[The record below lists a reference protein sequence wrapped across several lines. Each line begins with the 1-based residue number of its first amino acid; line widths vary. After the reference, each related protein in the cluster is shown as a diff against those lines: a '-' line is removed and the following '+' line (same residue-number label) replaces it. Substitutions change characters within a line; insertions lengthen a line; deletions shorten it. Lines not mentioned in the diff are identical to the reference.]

1 MHIKI
6 KFNEMF
12 DFRNLD
18 EKNIRKESET
28 IIEETIIRLE
38 KIKNI
43 PAEQRN
49 FNNTMLA
56 IDTMYNNFG
65 QVFSTIYL
73 LAYVLE
79 NDNAR
84 EEAQKQI
91 AILDKF
97 ANELSLDQ
105 ELYTSVKNFANSHE
119 AKSLEG
125 YKKLF
130 TVKTLK
136 DFERNGFKLNNENRE
151 KLKELK
157 NKLSELSIK
166 FDTNIA
172 NSNEFLL
179 FNEQEV
185 IGLPDD
191 FLELKKEK
199 DKYKIT
205 LDYPT
210 YRPFMKYA
218 KNREARKKLQNIFL
232 NRAADKNLDLLK
244 QILIL
249 RKQMANLLGYKSYA
263 DYAIEDKM
271 AKSTEKVWEFEKN
284 LEKAVKEKAFRD
296 LAELKQ
302 FHTEDTVQSYDAAYL
317 TNLVLKEKYAVDSNL
332 VKEYFSLENVIE
344 GLFHISSQ
352 LYNIEFKSIDNTNAW
367 HQEVKVYE
375 IYQDGYLKGRFFF
388 DLFPR
393 AKKYNHAAM
402 FPLVSGRNT
411 EKGYQIPS
419 AALITNFPRPTKD
432 KPSLLPHNEVVTLFH
447 EFGHL
452 LHGLLTTAPLS
463 SMAGT
468 NVARDFVETPS
479 QLMENWAWTYESVK
493 LFAKHYKTGEILPKQ
508 LFDKIYAAK
517 NLGSGLHILQQIF
530 YGQLDLF
537 YHDNY
542 DAQKAQSTTEIV
554 KELQNRITLYPYIEN
569 THFEASFGHLIGYA
583 AGYYGY
589 LWSLVYSADIFS
601 VFKENGVLNASLGKK
616 LEEKILSKGSSKEE
630 YQLLIDFLEREPDN
644 KAFLQSIGL

>member
-6 KFNEMF
+6 DFNEMF
-12 DFRNLD
+12 DFRDIN
-18 EKNIRKESET
+18 EKNIKKESET
-28 IIEETIIRLE
+28 IIKETKNRLE

-43 PAEQRN
+43 PAELRN
-49 FNNTMLA
+49 FKNTMLA
-56 IDTMYNNFG
+56 IDEMYNNFG

-97 ANELSLDQ
+97 TNELSLDQ

-119 AKSLEG
+119 ANQLDG

-130 TVKTLK
+130 TDKTLK
-136 DFERNGFKLNNENRE
+136 DFERNGFKLNKENRD

-185 IGLPDD
+185 IGLPND
-191 FLELKKEK
+191 FLEAKKEQ

-218 KNREARKKLQNIFL
+218 QNREARKKLQGIFL
-232 NRAADKNLDLLK
+232 NRAADKNLKLLK
-244 QILIL
+244 EVLIL
-249 RKQMANLLGYKSYA
+249 RQQIAHLLGYKSYA
-263 DYAIEDKM
+263 NYAIEDKM
-271 AKSTEKVWEFEKN
+271 AKSPEKVWEFEKN
-284 LEKAVKEKAFRD
+284 LEKAVREKATRD
-296 LAELKQ
+296 LAELKE
-302 FHTEDTVQSYDAAYL
+302 FHSEDTVHSFDAAYL

-332 VKEYFSLENVIE
+332 VKEYFPLENVIE
-344 GLFHISSQ
+344 GLFHISNQ

-367 HQEVKVYE
+367 HKEVKVYE
-375 IYQDGYLKGRFFF
+375 IYQNGNLKGRFFF

-402 FPLVSGRNT
+402 FPLISGRNT

-419 AALITNFPRPTKD
+419 AALITNFPRPTKE

-479 QLMENWAWTYESVK
+479 QLMENWAWTYESIK

-517 NLGSGLHILQQIF
+517 NLDSGLHILQQIF

-537 YHDNY
+537 FHDSYN
-542 DAQKAQSTTEIV
+542 AQKAQSTTEIV
-554 KELQNRITLYPYIEN
+554 KELQNRITLYPYLEN
-569 THFEASFGHLIGYA
+569 THFEASFGHLMGYS

-601 VFKENGVLNASLGKK
+601 VFKENGVLNSSLGKK

-630 YQLLIDFLEREPDN
+630 YQLLIDFLDREPEN

>member
-6 KFNEMF
+6 EFNEMF
-12 DFRNLD
+12 DFRNLN
-18 EKNIRKESET
+18 ETNIRKESET
-28 IIEETIIRLE
+28 IIKETKISLQ

-43 PAEQRN
+43 PAELRN
-49 FNNTMLA
+49 FKNTMLS
-56 IDTMYNNFG
+56 IDIMYNNFG

-105 ELYTSVKNFANSHE
+105 ELYTSVKNFANSDE
-119 AKSLEG
+119 AKYLEG

-130 TVKTLK
+130 TEKTLK
-136 DFERNGFKLNNENRE
+136 DFERNGFKLNKENRD

-172 NSNEFLL
+172 NSNDFLL

-185 IGLPDD
+185 IGLPND
-191 FLELKKEK
+191 FLESKKEK

-218 KNREARKKLQNIFL
+218 QNREARKKLQGIFL

-244 QILIL
+244 QVLIL
-249 RKQMANLLGYKSYA
+249 RQQIAHLLGYKSYA
-263 DYAIEDKM
+263 KYAIEDKM
-271 AKSTEKVWEFEKN
+271 AKSPKKVWEFEKS
-284 LEKAVKEKAFRD
+284 LEKAVREKATSD
-296 LAELKQ
+296 LAELKE
-302 FHTEDTVQSYDAAYL
+302 FHSEDTVHSYDAAYL
-317 TNLVLKEKYAVDSNL
+317 TNLVLKKKYAVDSNL
-332 VKEYFSLENVIE
+332 VKEYFPLENVIE
-344 GLFHISSQ
+344 GLFHISNQ

-367 HQEVKVYE
+367 NKEIKVYE
-375 IYQDGYLKGRFFF
+375 IYQNGNLKGRFFF

-393 AKKYNHAAM
+393 AKKFKHAAM

-411 EKGYQIPS
+411 EKGYQIPT
-419 AALITNFPRPTKD
+419 AALITNFPRPTKE

-452 LHGLLTTAPLS
+452 LHGLLTTASLS

-479 QLMENWAWTYESVK
+479 QLMENWAWTYESIK

-508 LFDKIYAAK
+508 LFEKIFAAK

-537 YHDNY
+537 FHDNY
-542 DAQKAQSTTEIV
+542 DAQKDKSTTEIV
-554 KELQNRITLYPYIEN
+554 KELQNRITLYPYLEN
-569 THFEASFGHLIGYA
+569 THFEASFGHLMGYS

-601 VFKENGVLNASLGKK
+601 IFKENGVLNSSLGKK
-616 LEEKILSKGSSKEE
+616 LKEKILSKGSSKEE
-630 YQLLIDFLEREPDN
+630 YQLLIDFLEREPEN